1 MENKIVEDLTKEL
14 EKFNQKNIKINQTG
28 FISSQIFINNFKYK
42 IEYDILKMEN
52 TEEKIYVNINLNQVY
67 AIQIQDTQ
75 ILLKLD
81 NDTQIKL
88 SF

>member
-1 MENKIVEDLTKEL
+1 MENKVIEKLIKTL

-28 FISSQIFINNFKYK
+28 FISNQMFIKKFKYK
-42 IEYDILKMEN
+42 IEYYMLKIEDI
-52 TEEKIYVNINLNQVY
+52 EEKIYVHINLNQVY
-67 AIQIQDTQ
+67 ETQIEDTE

-88 SF
+88 RL